1 MEVFLAAFMPLF
13 FAIDAPGILPTFL
26 SLTGQA
32 SQLQRRRVVNQATVT
47 AFGVSVFFIFLG
59 KIIFK
64 FLGIS
69 IADFKIAGGS
79 LLLVFSVYD
88 VLFDTGERR
97 KAGET
102 DTLGVVPIGTPLI
115 VGPAALT
122 TLLLIVDSV
131 GYFWTMVS
139 LTVNISIVWV
149 FFFFSDRIIK
159 IITKPGAIA
168 IGKIFAIFLAAIAV
182 MLIRSGVMELVA
194 AAGNQ

>member
-1 MEVFLAAFMPLF
+1 MEVFIAAFVPLF

-26 SLTGQA
+26 SVTGDV
-32 SQLQRRRVVNQATVT
+32 SLIQRRRVVNQATVT

-59 KIIFK
+59 KFIFK

-69 IADFKIAGGS
+69 ISDFKIAGGS

-88 VLFDTGERR
+88 VLFDTGDRR
-97 KAGET
+97 KAGDQN

-115 VGPAALT
+115 IGPAALT
-122 TLLLIVDSV
+122 TLLLLADSV

-139 LTVNISIVWV
+139 LTLNIGIVW
-149 FFFFSDRIIK
+149 FFFYYSDKIIK

-168 IGKIFAIFLAAIAV
+168 IGKIFAIFLCAIGV
-182 MLIRSGVMELVA
+182 MLIRSGVMELM
-194 AAGNQ
+194 NK